1 MAIYTTQL
9 AYLHRVEFPESS
21 SNAALEKWW
30 GGIFTSGLVAFLTPF
45 RLFTGGLQAI
55 GVVL

>member
-30 GGIFTSGLVAFLTPF
+30 GGIFTSGSD
-45 RLFTGGLQAI
+45 
-55 GVVL
+55 GVLKTSFISLSTSVMT